1 MTIGS
6 SFNCP
11 ADIAQQNH
19 RKKRTAN
26 EKWRA
31 SFPNPPDLCFDYRT
45 LVEQDNGIAQTTD
58 ASHRIC
64 VIGAGITGLT
74 TARELHRCGFKNITL
89 IEKSTRVGGRH
100 LTALGNNNTA
110 TVGRPPFELGAM
122 RMPFFNKTNEPPKEG
137 RSLMAYYA
145 SEFELVHSDFPNP
158 GSAAVQSTGI
168 YLREG
173 CLAGKSD
180 PTMLI
185 WKNED
190 GKTAP
195 PGDILGPVFTK
206 WKTFSERMTLHI
218 AQHYGSE
225 YWETM
230 WAEIVKKYEAISFRN
245 LVKMPAIDHWLQSD
259 PGNFGGMG
267 MTAQESAIFY
277 SIGIGDGSW
286 GAFYDVCS
294 IYPIRTA
301 MFGFSSHLQLIH
313 GRVHPDGTPMP
324 SPYLD
329 VREISDSR
337 GLRFSKPNYIGLAS
351 LAESLLFI
359 KPRETTESLYEH
371 LIKNPNGL
379 LTNSAVTK
387 IKKLKNGKTRVYY
400 DWNSTHPHIAKQE
413 FIDADSVVMTLPSWL
428 IETQILL
435 EGFNQKMLPFET
447 TTAYKTAHWESS
459 CKVYAPL
466 KKSFLNNNKN
476 IPQAIVTDTFIHDA
490 YTYRYNNSNT
500 YDCILL
506 SYTWEDD
513 ALKLSSFSNKELVD
527 KCIAE
532 LDRILLNS
540 DNIRERIS
548 PYIGRE
554 QAVVQRWM
562 QDKNSLGCAKLYRPG
577 TYYEAVG
584 LMKYNRDFSFISGLY
599 LCGESFSVDA
609 GWTEPCFRGAVDTV
623 INICNKTKAS
633 FNGGFSM
640 RDYPEYKTEYA
651 VLVKETDYKTNGI
664 V

>member
-1 MTIGS
+1 MTLGS
-6 SFNCP
+6 SFNYP
-11 ADIAQQNH
+11 ADIARERRH
-19 RKKRTAN
+19 KKRNAN

-31 SFPNPPDLCFDYRT
+31 SFPNPPDLCFDYRR
-45 LVEQDNGIAQTTD
+45 LVEQDDGIAKATD
-58 ASHRIC
+58 VGHKIC

-74 TARELHRCGFKNITL
+74 TVRELHRCGFENITL
-89 IEKSTRVGGRH
+89 IEKSSRVGGRH
-100 LTALGNNNTA
+100 FTALGSNNTA

-122 RMPFFNKTNEPPKEG
+122 RMPFFNKTNEPPKDG

-158 GSAAVQSTGI
+158 GSPTVHSTGI

-173 CLAGKSD
+173 CLDGDSE
-180 PTMLI
+180 PNMLI
-185 WKNED
+185 WKNTD

-195 PGDILGPVFTK
+195 PGELLRLVFTK
-206 WKTFSERMTLHI
+206 WKTFAERMTMHI
-218 AQHYGSE
+218 CEHYGSE

-230 WAEIVKKYEAISFRN
+230 WAAIVKKYEATSFRD
-245 LVKMPAIDHWLQSD
+245 LVKMPAIDQWSQID

-294 IYPIRTA
+294 LYPIRTA

-313 GRVHPDGTPMP
+313 GRVDSDGKPIP
-324 SPYLD
+324 SPYLEA
-329 VREISDSR
+329 RTISDSR
-337 GLRFSKPNYIGLAS
+337 GLKFSKPNYIGLAS

-359 KPRETTESLYEH
+359 KSRETADSPYEH
-371 LIKNPNGL
+371 LIKSPAGL
-379 LTNSAVTK
+379 LTNCAVTK
-387 IKKLKNGKTRVYY
+387 LKKLSNAKIRVYY
-400 DWNSTHPHIAKQE
+400 DWNITSPLMTKQE

-428 IETQILL
+428 IETQIQL
-435 EGFNQKMLPFET
+435 EGFDQKMLPFET
-447 TTAYKTAHWESS
+447 ITAYKTAHWESS

-466 KKSFLNNNKN
+466 KKTFLSLNKK
-476 IPQAIVTDTFIHDA
+476 IPQAIVTDSFIHDV
-490 YTYRYNNSNT
+490 YTYRYNNNDT

-513 ALKLSSFSNKELVD
+513 AMKLSSFTDKELVD

-540 DNIRERIS
+540 NNIKQRIS
-548 PYIGRE
+548 PYIGRD
-554 QAVVQRWM
+554 QAIVQRWM

-577 TYYEAVG
+577 TYHEAVG
-584 LMKYNRDFSFISGLY
+584 LMKYNRDFSPISGLY
-599 LCGESFSVDA
+599 LCGESFSVDS

-623 INICNKTKAS
+623 INICNTTKAS

-640 RDYPEYKTEYA
+640 RDYPEYKTERA
-651 VLVKETDYKTNGI
+651 IL
-664 V
+664 